1 MLELNNLTKYYNKNL
16 AVDNLSLKVNKGE
29 IFGFIGPNGAGKSTT
44 INSIM
49 RLVNKTTGKIIIDN
63 EVITNKSYKYK
74 ENIGYLP
81 SEIYLYDDL
90 KVKDVFK
97 YANSFY
103 KKDCTK
109 KINELVTRLN
119 IDTNKHIEDL
129 SLGNLKKVGIV
140 LALMHNPKILI
151 LDEATSG
158 LDPLI
163 QEEFYKILLEEKSK
177 GKTIFF
183 SSHNLT
189 EVKRICDRV
198 GIIKESKLIKV
209 ENIKDII
216 NNYLNIITITSK
228 DINKFKDK
236 FNIINEVDNTIKF
249 TYNED
254 VNKLINLL
262 NKYKINKLLIE
273 EASLEEVF
281 KHYYE

>member
-140 LALMHNPKILI
+140 LALLHNPKILI

-163 QEEFYKILLEEKSK
+163 QEEFYKILL
-177 GKTIFF
+177 
-183 SSHNLT
+183 
-189 EVKRICDRV
+189 
-198 GIIKESKLIKV
+198 
-209 ENIKDII
+209 
-216 NNYLNIITITSK
+216 
-228 DINKFKDK
+228 
-236 FNIINEVDNTIKF
+236 
-249 TYNED
+249 
-254 VNKLINLL
+254 
-262 NKYKINKLLIE
+262 
-273 EASLEEVF
+273 
-281 KHYYE
+281 YE